1 MSCQL
6 ACDEHD
12 VSRPPPPTRDRGS
25 IIPLQLGELAARR
38 RPAQQAAE
46 DPLHPGVLPP
56 AALRPNLRGQHQVR
70 PHTSIS
76 TDGELRR
83 SQHLVV
89 HRYKYDDIS
98 PEIGALLFKN
108 PH

>member
-1 MSCQL
+1 MKAVVAAFNQEEALVGAFSVIMNLRMQL
-6 ACDEHD
+6 FEALVASQHD

-38 RPAQQAAE
+38 RPAQQAPE
-46 DPLHPGVLPP
+46 DPLHPRVLPP

-76 TDGELRR
+76 TEGELR
-83 SQHLVV
+83 
-89 HRYKYDDIS
+89 
-98 PEIGALLFKN
+98 
-108 PH
+108 